1 VTHESEKRAFE
12 QAIDLMMD
20 RLARDPEI
28 HIYHYA
34 AYERRPPA
42 TDGPPRTREIE
53 VDRLLRGKVFVD
65 LFRAVRQG
73 LRASV
78 ESYSIKKLEPL
89 YGLEREEGLRDAGSS
104 IVAFES
110 WLAEAETGTG
120 GAAARSPQTDA
131 TLRSIEAYNRD
142 DCVSNWRLR
151 DWLEER
157 RPELAAEM
165 GEPLPRP
172 GPAEPEAAEKLS
184 TPGHVA
190 DVADR
195 LCAGVPDEK
204 RIARA
209 SSTRWLLAQL
219 LSWHRREEKAFWWRF
234 FT

>member
-1 VTHESEKRAFE
+1 
-12 QAIDLMMD
+12 
-20 RLARDPEI
+20 
-28 HIYHYA
+28 
-34 AYERRPPA
+34 
-42 TDGPPRTREIE
+42 
-53 VDRLLRGKVFVD
+53 
-65 LFRAVRQG
+65 VRSRSTGSCAQG
-73 LRASV
+73 LRGSIPRCPAGPARLGG
-78 ESYSIKKLEPL
+78 EYSIKKLEPL

-184 TPGHVA
+184 DHLATSPTWRIA
-190 DVADR
+190 
-195 LCAGVPDEK
+195 CARASRMRK

-209 SSTRWLLAQL
+209 SSTRAGCWL
-219 LSWHRREEKAFWWRF
+219 SC
-234 FT
+234 